1 MNPRGHSEAR
11 LQGVTGNPF
20 QHSTIRHMSSL
31 LWKAYFDDDVD
42 HFRHTLARATYN
54 ASSQAKGKSTGGLLS
69 SSPGA
74 TLGSSPTLT
83 KSRKQYENL
92 PKPARQQVSSKL
104 DGSVVLSRA
113 DINSQDSHGV
123 TLLHQIASSTSANA
137 SEFALALLQLP
148 ILDLYIQDYESG
160 WTALHRALYFG
171 NVKIARALMD
181 RDIQDAMDYS
191 HGAAAHTAGG
201 LIKIKDREGYSP
213 FDVYGASIANRI
225 LSRTPNVLSLGGG
238 IEDEDNEM
246 AQGVSG
252 DSTNETQA
260 QGLAPRTQINGDEIF
275 AFGSNKN
282 FTLGFGDEDDRQF
295 PERVYLKR
303 PDQLM
308 YRFYEEYMAS
318 TQGRLRRSSD
328 PAPSKPFGIFE
339 MPAAVRYRPITIQDV
354 QLSKLHS
361 AILTT
366 DPEANLYV
374 CGFGS
379 GGRLGTGDETT
390 RFGYVN
396 INGGGLAGKRVIHIS
411 LGQNHTITISSEGE
425 TLTWG
430 SNAYG
435 QLGYAANANAS
446 GMKDEEPVQL
456 LPRQVFGPLKRE
468 TAIGAA
474 ASRLHSAV
482 ITANSLYTFGKNEG
496 QMGLVDSDARSLIS
510 QNTPRK
516 VGASLFTSP
525 ITSVS
530 AIDKATICLLDD
542 HECWVFANYGYTKVS
557 FHVETFRNYFL
568 ALSQTKEDGRASKEV
583 AKGTEIC
590 KITAG
595 GDTICAMTS
604 MGDVFTMQVSQ
615 KANVSTSSSSTTNP
629 AKIRGALSAPQRV
642 WSLKKA
648 HMAVADVDVGQD
660 GSIIIC
666 TQSGSV
672 WRRVKRAKIK
682 DATPTELKGYKA
694 KDYKFS
700 RVPGL
705 TRITAVR
712 SNTFGAYAA
721 VRCDCDVLK
730 TQIEVGAT
738 TLWKDLYPLLPF
750 YGFGAED
757 SDTQE
762 PTPRFWVSSQ
772 RNDVATIRRAVLVD
786 PDIEEHMANFLVDRN
801 ALEDGTFDLH
811 VATSTSDV
819 RIPIHAFML
828 TGRSTVMGKLLA
840 SFRES
845 YFASIP
851 DVMTIEYDKDGNPL
865 VLFRGIDFITLL
877 NLVLYIYTDSV
888 VDVWQFTRRV
898 PKMAYRY
905 RQIRTELMKIAS
917 HLELR
922 KLEHAVR
929 LMTEPPKTLH
939 DDLELAIGDLSYF
952 DNGDIEIELDGA
964 TQLAHSALMCQRCP
978 FFEGMFQGR
987 AAGRWLSQ
995 RRDHDQ
1001 DSPEPVKVDLTHI
1014 NPRAFDYVLRH
1025 VYADMDECMFDD
1037 IVVPDLDAYLDL
1049 VIEVMS
1055 VANELMLDRL
1065 AQCCQKILGRYGRCS
1080 KRP

>member
-1 MNPRGHSEAR
+1 
-11 LQGVTGNPF
+11 
-20 QHSTIRHMSSL
+20 MSSL
-31 LWKAYFDDDVD
+31 LWKAYFEDDVD

-54 ASSQAKGKSTGGLLS
+54 ASSQTKGKSTGSLLS

-74 TLGSSPTLT
+74 SLGTSPSLT
-83 KSRKQYENL
+83 KSRKQYDNAH
-92 PKPARQQVSSKL
+92 KPPRQQATSKS
-104 DGSVVLSRA
+104 DMGIVLSRV
-113 DINSQDSHGV
+113 DINWQDSHGV

-148 ILDLYIQDYESG
+148 ILDLYIQDFESG

-171 NVKIARALMD
+171 NIKIARALME
-181 RDIQDAMDYS
+181 RDIQDAMEYS
-191 HGAAAHTAGG
+191 NGAAAHTAGG

-225 LSRTPNVLSLGGG
+225 LTRTPNVLSLGGG
-238 IEDEDNEM
+238 VEDEDNEM

-252 DSTNETQA
+252 DSNGDTDVR
-260 QGLAPRTQINGDEIF
+260 GLAPRTLINGDEIF

-303 PDQLM
+303 PDYLM
-308 YRFYEEYMAS
+308 YRFYEEYKAS
-318 TQGRLRRSSD
+318 IQGRSRRLSD
-328 PAPSKPFGIFE
+328 LDSSKPFGIFE
-339 MPAAVRYRPITIQDV
+339 MPAVVRYRPIVIQDV

-366 DPEANLYV
+366 DPEANLYM

-396 INGGGLAGKRVIHIS
+396 INAGGVAGKKVIHIA
-411 LGQNHTITISSEGE
+411 LGQNHSVAISSDGE
-425 TLTWG
+425 MFTWG
-430 SNAYG
+430 SNAFG
-435 QLGYAANANAS
+435 QLGYAVNANTS
-446 GMKDEEPVQL
+446 GLKDDEPVQL

-468 TAIGAA
+468 TVVGAA
-474 ASRLHSAV
+474 ASRIHSAV
-482 ITANSLYTFGKNEG
+482 ITALCLYTFGKNEG

-530 AIDKATICLLDD
+530 AIERATICLLDD
-542 HECWVFANYGYTKVS
+542 HECWVFANYGYTRVS
-557 FHVETFRNYFL
+557 FPVETFSNYFL
-568 ALSQTKEDGRASKEV
+568 ALSQDQGNSRASRKV
-583 AKGTEIC
+583 VRGTETC
-590 KITAG
+590 KITSG
-595 GDTICAMTS
+595 GDTICAMTN
-604 MGDVFTMQVSQ
+604 MGDVFTIQVSQ
-615 KANVSTSSSSTTNP
+615 KTDVSTSSSSTTNP
-629 AKIRGALSAPQRV
+629 AKIRGALSTPQRV

-682 DATPTELKGYKA
+682 DATTAGLKGYKA

-705 TRITAVR
+705 TRMTAVR

-721 VRCDCDVLK
+721 VRRDCDVLK
-730 TQIEVGAT
+730 TQIEVDST
-738 TLWKDLYPLLPF
+738 TLWKDLYSLLPF
-750 YGFGAED
+750 CGFGAED
-757 SDTQE
+757 SDTEE
-762 PTPRFWVSSQ
+762 PSPRFWVSSQ
-772 RNDVATIRRAVLVD
+772 NNDVATIRRAVLVD
-786 PDIEEHMANFLVDRN
+786 SDLEEHMAGFLADRIST
-801 ALEDGTFDLH
+801 DDSPFDLQ
-811 VATSTSDV
+811 VATSTSDLH
-819 RIPIHAFML
+819 IPLHAFML
-828 TGRSTVMGKLLA
+828 AGRSPIMGKLLF
-840 SFRES
+840 SFRDS

-851 DVMTIEYDKDGNPL
+851 DVMTIEYDTEVSPL
-865 VLFRGIDFITLL
+865 VSFQGIDFITLL
-877 NLVLYIYTDSV
+877 NLILYIYTDSV
-888 VDVWQFTRRV
+888 VDVWQFTRRA
-898 PKMAYRY
+898 PNMAYRY
-905 RQIRTELMKIAS
+905 RQIRTELMKLAS

-939 DDLELAIGDLSYF
+939 DDLELAISNPSYF

-964 TQLAHSALMCQRCP
+964 SQLAHSALMCQRCP

-987 AAGRWLSQ
+987 ASGRWLST
-995 RRDHDQ
+995 RRDPDLEV
-1001 DSPEPVKVDLTHI
+1001 PEPVKVDLTHV
-1014 NPRAFDYVLRH
+1014 NPRAFNYVLRH
-1025 VYADMDECMFDD
+1025 IYADMDERMFDD
-1037 IVVPDLDAYLDL
+1037 VVSPDLDAYLDL
-1049 VIEVMS
+1049 IIEVMS

-1065 AQCCQKILGRYGRCS
+1065 AQCCQKVLGRFGMIS
-1080 KRP
+1080 ESSQGMATNDLP